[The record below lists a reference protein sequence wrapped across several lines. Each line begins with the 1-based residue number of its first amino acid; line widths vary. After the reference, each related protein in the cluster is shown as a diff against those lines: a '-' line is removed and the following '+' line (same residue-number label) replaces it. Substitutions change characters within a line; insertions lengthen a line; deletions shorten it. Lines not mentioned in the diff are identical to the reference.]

1 MAPGDSSLLNFT
13 IARRKKAGVTPSG
26 VSAEDSRPGACRKL
40 LQDPKLQRRK
50 GRFWSARQ
58 FGRILDGNRQ
68 AGGWM
73 VHAELKCRPGFLEG
87 FKGVLS
93 SAVTYYSGDRHRTGA
108 NDNDTQKTMAI
119 STKQTSYIFCN
130 PPTESRQKMS
140 ERWLLC
146 FENT

>member
-1 MAPGDSSLLNFT
+1 MDAWT
-13 IARRKKAGVTPSG
+13 IFQIKCGKCNL
-26 VSAEDSRPGACRKL
+26 AE
-40 LQDPKLQRRK
+40 
-50 GRFWSARQ
+50 FETARQ

-87 FKGVLS
+87 VKGVLS

-108 NDNDTQKTMAI
+108 NDNDTQKTMSI
-119 STKQTSYIFCN
+119 SSKQTSYIFCN

>member
-13 IARRKKAGVTPSG
+13 IARR
-26 VSAEDSRPGACRKL
+26 
-40 LQDPKLQRRK
+40 
-50 GRFWSARQ
+50 FWSVRPC
-58 FGRILDGNRQ
+58 GRILDGNRQ

-87 FKGVLS
+87 VKGVLS

-108 NDNDTQKTMAI
+108 NDNDTQKTMSI